1 MEIFGIGPLELLLIM
16 LLVLIIFGPKDL
28 QKAGKTIGQTLN
40 KLVKSDTWRTVT
52 DASRRLRTL
61 PNELMREANIEE
73 LRQQEKAITK
83 ELQDQVGEVAK
94 GLSVPL
100 AGSGS
105 RTPGTPPEQVNRI
118 TPPSPAPDEATD
130 SSKSVDHP
138 SD

>member
-73 LRQQEKAITK
+73 LRQQEKAIAK
-83 ELQDQVGEVAK
+83 ELQDQVGEAAK
-94 GLSVPL
+94 GLSVPPT
-100 AGSGS
+100 ASGA
-105 RTPGTPPEQVNRI
+105 RKPGIPPEQVNRI
-118 TPPSPAPDEATD
+118 APPAPAPDEAVD
-130 SSKSVDHP
+130 SSKSSDHP